1 MGLSAP
7 EPGSV
12 GATVG
17 RAGGSDPLSVEGVLV
32 LTSN

>member
-17 RAGGSDPLSVEGVLV
+17 RAGGSGPLSVEGVLV